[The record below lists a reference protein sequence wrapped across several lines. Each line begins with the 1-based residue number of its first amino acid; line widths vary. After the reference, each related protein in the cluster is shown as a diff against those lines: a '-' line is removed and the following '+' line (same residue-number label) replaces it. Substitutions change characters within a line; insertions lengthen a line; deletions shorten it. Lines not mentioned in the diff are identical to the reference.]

1 MVDNISCHWNVAKTM
16 AKASRYSPTQFKI
29 NKNTIGEKEHDRK
42 VKILQ
47 EKPSSSHGN
56 IIKRS
61 TRLKG
66 KSSKGASVSLR
77 LGDSGYM
84 KRARVP
90 ELSNTVYVVRPK
102 WNTQR
107 GDNDCGNEGGV
118 SHTTNP
124 TNRTTTTTTTTT
136 KRSRKVYSGA
146 TASTSTRSRLEKN
159 ILALAKSAASRRNG
173 RYSRAVTISLDGR
186 NLCL

>member
-1 MVDNISCHWNVAKTM
+1 MVDNISCHWNVAMTM
-16 AKASRYSPTQFKI
+16 AKASRYSPTQCKI
-29 NKNTIGEKEHDRK
+29 NKNRIGEEEHDGK

-61 TRLKG
+61 NRLKG
-66 KSSKGASVSLR
+66 KSSKGVSVSLR

-118 SHTTNP
+118 SHTTN
-124 TNRTTTTTTTTT
+124 RTTTTTTT
-136 KRSRKVYSGA
+136 KRSRKAHSGA

>member
-16 AKASRYSPTQFKI
+16 AKASRYCPTQCKI
-29 NKNTIGEKEHDRK
+29 NKNTIGDEEHDGKER
-42 VKILQ
+42 ILQ

-56 IIKRS
+56 IMKRS

-66 KSSKGASVSLR
+66 KSSKGVSVSLR

-124 TNRTTTTTTTTT
+124 TNRTTTTTTT
-136 KRSRKVYSGA
+136 KRSRKAHSGA